1 MLKYVFTQNK
11 NSPLMYEHFC
21 VFALSLAYV
30 AYVSMYVAHNRYTSN
45 ASNTVDTVSE
55 QRNVIQ
61 KNCLQEYVGI
71 RSCRQRFQ
79 EGFRIWD
86 PVHKADSSRSLLS
99 QEPAISV
106 S

>member
-21 VFALSLAYV
+21 VFALSRHMLHIIQ
-30 AYVSMYVAHNRYTSN
+30 HNRYTSD

-55 QRNVIQ
+55 QTYVIQ

-71 RSCRQRFQ
+71 SSCRQLIPI
-79 EGFRIWD
+79 G
-86 PVHKADSSRSLLS
+86 
-99 QEPAISV
+99 ISHLGTG